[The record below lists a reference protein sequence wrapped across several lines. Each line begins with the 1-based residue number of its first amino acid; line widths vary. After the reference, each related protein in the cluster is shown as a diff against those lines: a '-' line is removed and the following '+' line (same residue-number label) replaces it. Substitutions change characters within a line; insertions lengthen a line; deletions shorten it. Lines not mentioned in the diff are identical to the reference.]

1 MELLILTFCL
11 FFAFFWQARQ
21 VKLPLHPDTGLFIY
35 RGVMEKEGIELV
47 PKLFIEPGRGYVC
60 AEGYLPTQPKDI
72 VSYLFRLWRK
82 YCPGDVKTYR
92 YYYSLYNC
100 LTVLIVFITTTS
112 FLNATTGVVA
122 AWIYAVYA
130 ASPFADGA
138 QLHAE
143 NYANMLVLAALL
155 LSYLGLQHQNFLL
168 LYLAGMLMGL
178 LIISFKITYL
188 METISLGLALI
199 LQPGNYSQA
208 ALYLL
213 GVASL
218 MLLMLAY
225 YVWRGWWAFFWS
237 WFNPRLLLHYRRVP
251 ARNYGAKSVSKL
263 KKLLERKYLVFA
275 AQTGFLWFGLLA
287 CLFYNYGNMFVM
299 PGIFLGYLLIGSL
312 INVVVQGK
320 YYLSH
325 FFATLPIISII
336 SAWGLVSIM
345 AAQPSLTIMMVGALF
360 LVVSLQQL
368 FGYLFSYNPL
378 EYFLKFYHLLK
389 HDHILAFLG
398 AEILADYIHEHTAT
412 QDRIL
417 MLGYNAELF
426 GLARRRAALGRLEFP
441 LCTDP
446 VINDR
451 YIGPEWEDWLVE
463 SVRRDRPKYIADLDG
478 SLDIQALS
486 RASGLAY
493 RLERLFYGLFPVYV
507 LDSGAQET
515 RPPGSQEP
523 APAKIIN
530 GEAALKQENLK
541 LVRRFLEQPFPKE
554 SQNYPE
560 TIRNLCRDWCILN
573 KVALAQ

>member
-1 MELLILTFCL
+1 MELLILAPCL
-11 FFAFFWQARQ
+11 FFAFFWHARQ
-21 VKLPLHPDTGLFIY
+21 AKLPLHPDTALFIY
-35 RGVMEKEGIELV
+35 RGVMEKEGISLE
-47 PKLFIEPGRGYVC
+47 PKLFIHPDRDYFC
-60 AEGYLPTQPKDI
+60 AEGYFPTQSKDVI
-72 VSYLFRLWRK
+72 YHIFRLWRK
-82 YCPGDVKTYR
+82 YCAGDIKVYR
-92 YYYSLYNC
+92 YYYGFYNF
-100 LTVLIVFITTTS
+100 LTVLVLYITAS
-112 FLNATTGVVA
+112 CYLNATAGLIA
-122 AWIYAVYA
+122 AWIYTVYS
-130 ASPFADGA
+130 ASPFADAA

-143 NYANMLVLAALL
+143 NYANMLVLSALL
-155 LSYLGLQHQNFLL
+155 FSYLGLQHQSFLL
-168 LYLAGMLMGL
+168 IYLAGMLMGFL
-178 LIISFKITYL
+178 MISFKITYL
-188 METISLGLALI
+188 METIFLGAAFI
-199 LQPGNYSQA
+199 LQPVNYLPVVVYS
-208 ALYLL
+208 L
-213 GVASL
+213 GVVSFIV
-218 MLLMLAY
+218 LMLAY
-225 YVWRGWWAFFWS
+225 YLWRGWWTFFWA
-237 WFNPRLLLHYRRVP
+237 WFNPKRLLHYRRVP
-251 ARNYGAKSVSKL
+251 ARNYGCNSASKL
-263 KKLLERKYLVFA
+263 KNLLDRKYLVFA
-275 AQTGFLWFGLLA
+275 AQTSFLWFGLLA
-287 CLFYNYGNMFVM
+287 FIFYNYANLFTL
-299 PGIFLGYLLIGSL
+299 PGIFLGCLLIGSF
-312 INVVVQGK
+312 INVVIQGK

-336 SAWGLVSIM
+336 SAWGLVSIIGP
-345 AAQPSLTIMMVGALF
+345 QPSVALIIVGVLF
-360 LVVSLQQL
+360 LFISLQQL
-368 FGYLFSYNPL
+368 SGYLFSYNPL

-389 HDHILAFLG
+389 HDHILAFLA
-398 AEILADYIHEHTAT
+398 AEILAAYIHEHTVA

-417 MLGYNAELF
+417 MVGYNAELF

-507 LDSGAQET
+507 LNPSAQET
-515 RPPGSQEP
+515 RPPGSLEP
-523 APAKIIN
+523 APAQIIN